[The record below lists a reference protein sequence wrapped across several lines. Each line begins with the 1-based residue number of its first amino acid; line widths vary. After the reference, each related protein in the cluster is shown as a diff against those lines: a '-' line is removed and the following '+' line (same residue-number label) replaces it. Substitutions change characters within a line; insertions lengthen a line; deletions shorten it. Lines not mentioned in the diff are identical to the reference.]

1 MKPWSAEGK
10 ESHHAHDSESR
21 TVYSLAM
28 GRAKQID
35 MAAIKIIKQKQILK
49 KQIFFS
55 LSRIVFLMAY
65 NFQTN

>member
-1 MKPWSAEGK
+1 
-10 ESHHAHDSESR
+10 
-21 TVYSLAM
+21 M